1 MPNVSVN
8 RKAMKLVKDLC
19 SKVDH
24 YGVKVTKSDLG
35 ANIIDAGIRVEGSIE
50 AGKAITKI
58 CLGGLGKATISS
70 MQLEKR
76 IFPQSRFQRIIQ
88 QSQPLVHNWRDGK
101 LSQAVFKRWVL
112 VLPAL

>member
-19 SKVDH
+19 NKADH

-58 CLGGLGKATISS
+58 CLGGLGKVTISS
-70 MQLEKR
+70 MQLGKKSLPSISVSTNYPAISTLGSQLAGWQIE
-76 IFPQSRFQRIIQ
+76 SDNFQALDT
-88 QSQPLVHNWRDGK
+88 PGK
-101 LSQAVFKRWVL
+101 
-112 VLPAL
+112 